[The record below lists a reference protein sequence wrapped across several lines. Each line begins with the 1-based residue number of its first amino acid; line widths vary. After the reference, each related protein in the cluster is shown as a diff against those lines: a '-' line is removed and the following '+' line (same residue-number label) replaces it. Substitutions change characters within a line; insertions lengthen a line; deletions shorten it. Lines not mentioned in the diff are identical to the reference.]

1 MPNLG
6 TVYELNLKKKTKLF
20 YPVVYKNDKRY
31 VCKVPESF
39 DVVVFH
45 KARTDGNP
53 YYEEED
59 INVIPY
65 SFFKEKYEKG
75 KYIERSNRILVFVQ
89 KGEPKLFESLMK
101 TTPEEKR
108 LDFLEKIIGK
118 TEYEIY
124 LKTDKFNHL
133 KNDLEDATSNLKAFK
148 REQESLKEIVKKQKI
163 EMMKEN

>member
-20 YPVVYKNDKRY
+20 YPVVFKNDKYY
-31 VCKVPESF
+31 VCKVPESS

-45 KARTDGNP
+45 KARTDGL
-53 YYEEED
+53 YYNEED

-65 SFFKEKYEKG
+65 SIFKERYEKG

-108 LDFLEKIIGK
+108 LDSLEKIIGK

-133 KNDLEDATSNLKAFK
+133 KKDIEYATSELEAFK

-163 EMMKEN
+163 EIMKEN

>member
-20 YPVVYKNDKRY
+20 YPVVFKNDKYY
-31 VCKVPESF
+31 VCKVPESSN
-39 DVVVFH
+39 VIVFH
-45 KARTDGNP
+45 KARTDGL
-53 YYEEED
+53 YYKEED

-65 SFFKEKYEKG
+65 SIFKERYEKG
-75 KYIERSNRILVFVQ
+75 KYIERSSRILVFVQ
-89 KGEPKLFESLMK
+89 KGEPKLFEPLMK

-108 LDFLEKIIGK
+108 LDSLEKIIAK

-148 REQESLKEIVKKQKI
+148 REQESLREIVKKQKI

>member
-20 YPVVYKNDKRY
+20 YSVVYKNDKYY
-31 VCKVPESF
+31 VCKVPESS

-45 KARTDGNP
+45 KARTNGL
-53 YYEEED
+53 YYNEED
-59 INVIPY
+59 INVISY
-65 SFFKEKYEKG
+65 SIFKEKYEKG

-108 LDFLEKIIGK
+108 LDSLEKIIEK

-133 KNDLEDATSNLKAFK
+133 KNDIEEATSNLKAFK
-148 REQESLKEIVKKQKI
+148 REQESLREIVKKQKI
-163 EMMKEN
+163 EMIKEN

>member
-1 MPNLG
+1 MSNLG

-31 VCKVPESF
+31 VCKIPESF
-39 DVVVFH
+39 DVIVFH
-45 KARTDGNP
+45 KARTDGNS
-53 YYEEED
+53 YEED

-65 SFFKEKYEKG
+65 SIFKEKYEKG
-75 KYIERSNRILVFVQ
+75 KYIERSDRILVFVQ

-118 TEYEIY
+118 TEYDIY
-124 LKTDKFNHL
+124 CATNKFNRL
-133 KNDLEDATSNLKAFK
+133 KGDIENATNELKAFK
-148 REQESLKEIVKKQKI
+148 KEQESLREIVKKQKLEI
-163 EMMKEN
+163 MKEN

>member
-31 VCKVPESF
+31 VCKIPESS
-39 DVVVFH
+39 DVIVFH

-53 YYEEED
+53 YYTEED

-65 SFFKEKYEKG
+65 SIFKEKYEKG
-75 KYIERSNRILVFVQ
+75 KYIERTNRILVFVQ

-108 LDFLEKIIGK
+108 LDSLEKIIDK
-118 TEYEIY
+118 TEYELY
-124 LKTDKFNHL
+124 FATDKFNRL
-133 KNDLEDATSNLKAFK
+133 KNDIENATNELKALK
-148 REQESLKEIVKKQKI
+148 REQENLREIVKKQKI

>member
-6 TVYELNLKKKTKLF
+6 TVYELNLKNKTKLL
-20 YPVVYKNDKRY
+20 YPVVYKNDKHY
-31 VCKVPESF
+31 VCKCPESF

-45 KARTDGNP
+45 KVCDGPEN
-53 YYEEED
+53 

-65 SFFKEKYEKG
+65 SIFKKKYEDG
-75 KYIERSNRILVFVQ
+75 KYIERTNRILVFVQ

-108 LDFLEKIIGK
+108 LDSLEKIIDK
-118 TEYEIY
+118 TEYELY
-124 LKTDKFNHL
+124 FTTDKFNRL
-133 KNDLEDATSNLKAFK
+133 KNDIENATNELKALK
-148 REQESLKEIVKKQKI
+148 REQENLREIVKKQKI

>member
-20 YPVVYKNDKRY
+20 YPVVYKNDKHY
-31 VCKVPESF
+31 VCKVPESSN
-39 DVVVFH
+39 VVVFY
-45 KARTDGNP
+45 KACDGPEN
-53 YYEEED
+53 

-65 SFFKEKYEKG
+65 SIFKKKYEEG
-75 KYIERSNRILVFVQ
+75 KYIERTNRILVFVQ

-108 LDFLEKIIGK
+108 LDSLEKIIKK

-124 LKTDKFNHL
+124 FATDKFNRL
-133 KNDLEDATSNLKAFK
+133 KNDIENATNELKALK
-148 REQESLKEIVKKQKI
+148 REQESLREIVKKQKI

>member
-20 YPVVYKNDKRY
+20 YPVVFKNDKYY
-31 VCKVPESF
+31 VCKVPESS
-39 DVVVFH
+39 DVIVFH
-45 KARTDGNP
+45 KARTDGL
-53 YYEEED
+53 YYREED

-65 SFFKEKYEKG
+65 SIFKEKYEKG
-75 KYIERSNRILVFVQ
+75 KYIERTNRILVFVQ

-108 LDFLEKIIGK
+108 LDSLEKIIDK
-118 TEYEIY
+118 TEYELY
-124 LKTDKFNHL
+124 FATDKFNRL
-133 KNDLEDATSNLKAFK
+133 KNDIENATNELKALK
-148 REQESLKEIVKKQKI
+148 REQENLREIVKKQKI

>member
-20 YPVVYKNDKRY
+20 YPVVYKNDKYY
-31 VCKVPESF
+31 VCKEPESSEVF
-39 DVVVFH
+39 VFH
-45 KARTDGNP
+45 KARTDGNL
-53 YYEEED
+53 YDED

-65 SFFKEKYEKG
+65 SIFKEKYEKG
-75 KYIERSNRILVFVQ
+75 KYIERSGRILVFVQ
-89 KGEPKLFESLMK
+89 KGEPKLFEPLLK
-101 TTPEEKR
+101 TTPEEER

-148 REQESLKEIVKKQKI
+148 REQESLREIVKKQKLETI
-163 EMMKEN
+163 KEN

>member
-20 YPVVYKNDKRY
+20 YPVVFKNDKYY
-31 VCKVPESF
+31 VCKVPESS

-45 KARTDGNP
+45 KARTDGL
-53 YYEEED
+53 YYTEED

-133 KNDLEDATSNLKAFK
+133 KNDLEEATSNLKAFK
-148 REQESLKEIVKKQKI
+148 REQESLREIVKKQKI

>member
-6 TVYELNLKKKTKLF
+6 TVYELNFKKKTKLF

-39 DVVVFH
+39 DVIVFH
-45 KARTDGNP
+45 KARVDGNP
-53 YYEEED
+53 YYDEED

-65 SFFKEKYEKG
+65 SIFKEKYEKG

-101 TTPEEKR
+101 TTPEEER
-108 LDFLEKIIGK
+108 LDSLEKIISK
-118 TEYEIY
+118 TEYDIY
-124 LKTDKFNHL
+124 CDTKKFNSL
-133 KNDLEDATSNLKAFK
+133 KGDIEDATNNLKALK
-148 REQESLKEIVKKQKI
+148 REQESLREIVKKQKI

>member
-20 YPVVYKNDKRY
+20 YPVVFKNDKYY
-31 VCKVPESF
+31 VCKVPESSN
-39 DVVVFH
+39 VIVFH
-45 KARTDGNP
+45 KARTDGL
-53 YYEEED
+53 YYKEED

-65 SFFKEKYEKG
+65 SIFKERYEEG
-75 KYIERSNRILVFVQ
+75 KYIERNNRILVFVQ

-108 LDFLEKIIGK
+108 LDSLEKIIEK

-133 KNDLEDATSNLKAFK
+133 KNDIEEATSNLKAFK
-148 REQESLKEIVKKQKI
+148 REQESLREIVKKQKI
-163 EMMKEN
+163 EMIKEN

>member
-6 TVYELNLKKKTKLF
+6 TVYELNFKKKTKLF
-20 YPVVYKNDKRY
+20 YPVVFKNDKYY
-31 VCKVPESF
+31 VCKVPESS

-45 KARTDGNP
+45 KARTDGL
-53 YYEEED
+53 YYTEED

-65 SFFKEKYEKG
+65 SIFKERYEKG

-108 LDFLEKIIGK
+108 LDSLEKIIGK

-124 LKTDKFNHL
+124 FATDKFNRL
-133 KNDLEDATSNLKAFK
+133 KKDIEYATSELEAFK